1 MKLLVAIL
9 GIVSSVFINGEWL
22 TIQNEA
28 WILLFADFT
37 SLVFGND
44 GLNRHVETSLL
55 IVWLQFPLIFIFTLF
70 CAFLINKLQNHRL
83 FIYSFLGSTIFIFF
97 ILPSLHIF
105 SSLLPTLGGMRYLN
119 VFSNLFIYLIL
130 FVTIS
135 FVMQKHNKLINRTKN
150 SCLFSSSTF

>member
-1 MKLLVAIL
+1 MKLLVIIL
-9 GIVSSVFINGEWL
+9 GIVTSVFLNGEWL

-44 GLNRHVETSLL
+44 VLNRHIETTLL
-55 IVWLQFPLIFIFTLF
+55 IVWLQLPLIFIFTLL

-97 ILPSLHIF
+97 ILPSLPIF
-105 SSLLPTLGGMRYLN
+105 SSLLPKLGGVRYLN
-119 VFSNLFIYLIL
+119 VFSNLFIYLVL

-135 FVMQKHNKLINRTKN
+135 FVIQKHNKQLKRD
-150 SCLFSSSTF
+150 

>member
-1 MKLLVAIL
+1 VVIL
-9 GIVSSVFINGEWL
+9 GIVTSVFLNGEWL
-22 TIQNEA
+22 TIQNES

-44 GLNRHVETSLL
+44 GLSRNAETSLL
-55 IVWLQFPLIFIFTLF
+55 IVWLQLPLIFIFTLF

-97 ILPSLHIF
+97 ILPSLPIF
-105 SSLLPTLGGMRYLN
+105 NYLLPKLGGMRYLN
-119 VFSNLFIYLIL
+119 VFSNLFIYLVL

-135 FVMQKHNKLINRTKN
+135 FVMKKHNKPLNRDK
-150 SCLFSSSTF
+150 